1 MQKETQRHRR
11 RWSDEEKRAFV
22 QRWQSSG
29 LSAREFGEREGVR
42 FQYLWNWKS
51 AQSKTGPARKARAAI
66 TFAPVRVKDNAAL
79 VRAEIADTQRVAIE
93 LALDG
98 GVRIRVFSGADIRA
112 VSELVNALS
121 QRSSC

>member
-1 MQKETQRHRR
+1 MQKETQCHRR
-11 RWSDEEKRAFV
+11 RWSDEEKRVLV

-51 AQSKTGPARKARAAI
+51 AQSKDACARKARAAI
-66 TFAPVRVKDNAAL
+66 TFAPVRVKDGAEL
-79 VRAEIADTQRVAIE
+79 VRAEVADAQRVALE

-98 GVRIRVFSGADIRA
+98 GVRIRVFSGADMRA

-121 QRSSC
+121 RMSSC